1 MGDQEMSD
9 YEPHCTRD
17 CDLCFVPNG
26 DARFDWMGI
35 GFCEECWML
44 VNGDDTPES
53 TDCQSFVPKS

>member
-1 MGDQEMSD
+1 MSD